1 MLPLQRWLSS
11 DEAAAYLRPYTAFRR
26 VGARIGMDVDPQV
39 LSFGSNNS
47 GAGLFTGGRVPSLS
61 LVNPKG
67 STFIEGDLYV
77 DGWLENPGGLV
88 FVRGNLMAQTLYTS
102 GYLVV
107 LGELR
112 VRRLFGEDEPLG
124 TYVFGD
130 AYVESAIFNHNHP
143 FDVWGKAE
151 LGDLVH
157 DETHGREAVRERL
170 AAQGVLS
177 SPRYEDFLVDVQMGL
192 RNQAERWGSLPEDWV
207 ARKYTPKPGDIDA
220 GKLPPPR
227 LGVVLELE
235 RWLAT
240 TQLTQR
246 QQLEELRAH
255 WRSRLTDAEVR
266 PEATRIIR
274 KAINSKKLAEERDAL
289 LRTLD

>member
-11 DEAAAYLRPYTAFRR
+11 DEAAAYLRPYTAFKRR
-26 VGARIGMDVDPQV
+26 GARMGMDVAPRA
-39 LSFGSNNS
+39 LSFGFNNS

-61 LVNPKG
+61 LMNARG
-67 STFIEGDLYV
+67 STFIDGDLYV
-77 DGWLENPGGLV
+77 NGWLENPGGLV

-112 VRRLFGEDEPLG
+112 VRQLFGEDEPHG

-130 AYVESAIFNHNHP
+130 AWVESAILNHNHH

-151 LGDLVH
+151 LGDFVD

-170 AAQGVLS
+170 AARGVLS
-177 SPRYEDFLVDVQMGL
+177 APRYEDFLVDVQAGL
-192 RNQAERWGSLPEDWV
+192 RNLAERSGPLPEDWV
-207 ARKYTPKPGDIDA
+207 ARRYTPKPCDIDA
-220 GKLPPPR
+220 EKLPPPR
-227 LGVVLELE
+227 LGVILELE
-235 RWLAT
+235 QWLAT
-240 TQLTQR
+240 TELSQR
-246 QQLEELRAH
+246 QQLEALRAH
-255 WRSRLTDAEVR
+255 WLSRLTDAEVR

-289 LRTLD
+289 LRDLG